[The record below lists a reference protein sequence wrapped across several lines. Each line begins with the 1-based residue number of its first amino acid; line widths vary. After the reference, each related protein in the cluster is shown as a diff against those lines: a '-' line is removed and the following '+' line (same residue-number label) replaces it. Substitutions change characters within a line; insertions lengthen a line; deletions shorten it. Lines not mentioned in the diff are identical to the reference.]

1 MRRYFFITAIIAGLL
16 LCAGAI
22 SAQGVVP
29 GSIAGWN
36 ATTKTSFI
44 PPSAALTPDLQTA
57 LREYGFASGEE
68 ADFANAAASIHV
80 RLYQMKDPSG
90 AYGLYSYLR
99 TPDMPHA
106 DLTAHSSMSRNRALA
121 LSGNMVLEVRGGDL
135 PKLASDLKAFANA
148 IASHAEEGP
157 LPTLP
162 QHMPTSSMIDRS
174 DHYVLGPQTLN
185 QFFQVSGASSDWL
198 GFSEGAEAEVAKY
211 RVNGKEV
218 TLVVAD
224 FPTPQSAIKKLAELK
239 SKYNMIGIQDPTSAS
254 STDSRSSTEPNA
266 PVLFAKRS
274 VTLIAVASGAANQ
287 ADAAALLKQV
297 HSGTELTWNEPSF
310 ELTQPNIGT
319 IVVGTI
325 IGTGIICAFAI
336 ISGFAFGGV
345 RLVVKRM
352 LPDKVFD
359 RSSHLQVL
367 QLGLSSKPIK
377 SEDFYGLGG
386 PTRE

>member
-1 MRRYFFITAIIAGLL
+1 MRHFRFHIGTFVAVLLASGAVSGQNLLPNSVGSWTLTGNTQFTQAVAGLQ
-16 LCAGAI
+16 AEAR
-22 SAQGVVP
+22 SAL
-29 GSIAGWN
+29 A
-36 ATTKTSFI
+36 
-44 PPSAALTPDLQTA
+44 
-57 LREYGFASGEE
+57 EYGLASGEE
-68 ADFANAAASIHV
+68 ADFSRAGVSIHV
-80 RLYQMKDPSG
+80 RLYQMKDPTG

-106 DLTAHSSMSRNRALA
+106 DLAAHSAMSRGRALA
-121 LSGNMVLEVRGGDL
+121 LSGNLVVEIRGSDL
-135 PKLASDLKAFANA
+135 LKITPDLKALVDAV
-148 IASHAEEGP
+148 ASHAQEGP
-157 LPTLP
+157 LPMLP
-162 QHMPTSSMIDRS
+162 RHMPANNMVERS

-185 QFFQVSGASSDWL
+185 QFMSVDGATGDWL
-198 GFSEGAEAEVAKY
+198 GFSEGAEAEVARY
-211 RVNGKEV
+211 RLGGKEV
-218 TLVVAD
+218 TLLVAD

-239 SKYNMIGIQDPTSAS
+239 SKYHVIGALDSAS
-254 STDSRSSTEPNA
+254 VPSSENVPASNA
-266 PVLFAKRS
+266 PPVFAKRS
-274 VTLIAVASGAANQ
+274 VTLLAIVSGTTSQ
-287 ADAAALLKQV
+287 AEAAALLKQV

-345 RLVVKRM
+345 RLIVKRL

-377 SEDFYGLGG
+377 AEDFYSLGG